1 MVGDRPAEFIDDLL
15 RRRRPRRFQAGGEDL
30 EAMSAVVDLVSAGP
44 GADRPDPAF
53 VERLR
58 RRLAS
63 ELDQAPNPV
72 PSPSRRRLLQAAVL
86 GAAAAL
92 VGGVVDHSLL
102 GFQAGGE
109 PAVVPNGAGW
119 RPVAA
124 LSDLPAGRA
133 LAYSTP
139 AVRVL
144 LVNDGGTIRA
154 LSGVCTHLG
163 CLLAP
168 SSITGQIDCPC
179 HRTAFAFDGSVV
191 SHELPSAPARLPIV
205 RSRVRGE
212 EIELYLV

>member
-1 MVGDRPAEFIDDLL
+1 MAGDRPADFVDNLL
-15 RRRRPRRFQAGGEDL
+15 RRRRPRRFPAAGEDL
-30 EAMSAVVDLVSAGP
+30 EAMAAAVELVSAGP

-58 RRLAS
+58 MRLAT
-63 ELDQAPNPV
+63 ELDDV
-72 PSPSRRRLLQAAVL
+72 PRPLASPSRRRLLQAAVL

-92 VGGVVDHSLL
+92 AGGAIDHTLL
-102 GFQAGGE
+102 GFRAAGE
-109 PAVVPNGAGW
+109 AAMVPDGAGW
-119 RPVAA
+119 RPVTT

-133 LAYSTP
+133 MAYST
-139 AVRVL
+139 AAIRVL

-168 SSITGQIDCPC
+168 STIQGQIDCPC
-179 HRTAFAFDGSVV
+179 HRTAFAFDGSVL